1 MLGTRVRH
9 ERSDEQQQHWE
20 HHHHADRRA
29 ARQYWR
35 HPDRGAVQAGL
46 STPEPGHF
54 WASKSKYF
62 LIFCY
67 KQTKIKEEVEPAL
80 ADFSGNSY
88 QDFNF
93 GLQQGQQDN
102 VWAGPVSDLHTN
114 LQGGMEKEG
123 ETGKLIFSHNVL
135 FRIC

>member
-1 MLGTRVRH
+1 MREVTNSNNIGSIITMLI
-9 ERSDEQQQHWE
+9 DEQHVNIEDILTEEQYRQDCQHQNQVTSGP
-20 HHHHADRRA
+20 R
-29 ARQYWR
+29 
-35 HPDRGAVQAGL
+35 
-46 STPEPGHF
+46 
-54 WASKSKYF
+54 KYF

-80 ADFSGNSY
+80 ADFSGNSF

-93 GLQQGQQDN
+93 GVQQGQQDN

-114 LQGGMEKEG
+114 LQPGMEKEG